1 MNSLPRWLISITDM
15 PDPVQSS
22 ISAEACASTSS
33 GRTAGPALKLNTRVS
48 GRLPIF
54 LVLFL
59 LRDALDAREL
69 GAFVQVDQAHAL
81 RRAPHLA
88 DLLHAHAYE
97 HPAGGDE
104 HDLVL
109 VAHQHR
115 ADELAVAFGGL
126 DTERN

>member
-1 MNSLPRWLISITDM
+1 MNSFPRWLISITDM
-15 PDPVQSS
+15 PDPCQSS
-22 ISAEACASTSS
+22 ISPAACPSTSS
-33 GRTAGPALKLNTRVS
+33 GRTAGPALKLKTRVS
-48 GRLPIF
+48 GLLPIF

-69 GAFVQVDQAHAL
+69 GALVEVDQAHPL

-88 DLLHAHAYE
+88 DLLYAHAYD
-97 HPAGGDE
+97 HPAGGDA

-115 ADELAVAFGGL
+115 ADALAAAL
-126 DTERN
+126 